1 MNALNREMQ
10 RYKRRGKYAEDSCM
24 DSVLKVVARDCLQ
37 ALLEGA
43 AIS

>member
-1 MNALNREMQ
+1 MNAINREMQ
-10 RYKRRGKYAEDSCM
+10 RYKRRGKYTEDSCIQYFA
-24 DSVLKVVARDCLQ
+24 VVARDYLQ